1 MNQLKDEVRIL
12 KRKHG
17 DLETEN
23 MTLNKKIKLTQM
35 KESSKVLLIVDLI
48 LYNYNCPFCSVV

>member
-12 KRKHG
+12 KRKRS

-23 MTLNKKIKLTQM
+23 MTLNKKIKLTQR

-48 LYNYNCPFCSVV
+48 LYNCNCPFVL